1 MSDISINTDAL
12 LAQTRTYGE
21 QVLSWFLPDLSAI
34 EWTGH
39 IAVLVWS
46 ILMVMF
52 SGRLFSMVEN
62 TSSTILKMKVFRS
75 FNFLVVVLLL
85 VDLAMLR
92 FHLDYE
98 QFFARIGLSLFSA
111 YTAIYFY
118 SLVSFYSFKRFGS
131 PRVIDNKEVFVET
144 YSTRI
149 INLLLVI
156 VFSFGSLYIII
167 QVWGADSLLQTTGI
181 MGIFVGFLAFTSA
194 VWAPDIISGLII
206 LNSQILDDGD
216 VVVIDG
222 FPNEYIISKV
232 SFVYVTLYDIRNN
245 HRTLIKNSR
254 FLQSK
259 IDNLSRIASTDG
271 LRKFVRY
278 NIGYPKLEGAN
289 SAERMAAYDAF
300 MSKVDSMFNRASE
313 ECFQDSDTR
322 LNTHKPFQ
330 WELTS
335 TGDYALEFTLWFC
348 YKRLPNT
355 KVTATARKHLMG
367 SFFQV
372 NKAVYKASIYEGID
386 LSTPDLA
393 TLTLSSSEPDSF
405 YDGAKLASETRQK
418 SDDRTQKLNA
428 SGQRKLPG

>member
-1 MSDISINTDAL
+1 MSDLSINTDAL
-12 LAQTRTYGE
+12 LQTTQDYGE
-21 QVLSWFLPDLSAI
+21 EILSWFLPNLSTI

-39 IAVLVWS
+39 IAILVWS
-46 ILMVMF
+46 FLMIMF
-52 SGRLFSMVEN
+52 SKRLFAMVEN
-62 TSSTILKMKVFRS
+62 TSSTVLKMKVFRT
-75 FNFLVVVLLL
+75 FNFFVVVLLL
-85 VDLAMLR
+85 LDLAMLR

-98 QFFARIGLSLFSA
+98 QILARVALSLFATYS
-111 YTAIYFY
+111 AIYLY
-118 SLVSFYSFKRFGS
+118 TLVSYHSFKRFGS
-131 PRVIDNKEVFVET
+131 PKMIDNKEVFVET

-156 VFSFGSLYIII
+156 IFCFGTLYTII

-216 VVVIDG
+216 VVVVDG

-271 LRKFVRY
+271 LRQFIKY
-278 NIGYPKLEGAN
+278 NIGYPKLQGTN
-289 SAERMAAYDAF
+289 SSERIAAYETF
-300 MSKVDSMFNRASE
+300 MSKVDSMFKRACDD
-313 ECFQDSDTR
+313 CFQSAETQ
-322 LNTHKPFQ
+322 LNTNKPFE
-330 WELTS
+330 WALTK

-355 KVTATARKHLMG
+355 KITATARKHLMG
-367 SFFQV
+367 SLFQV
-372 NKAVYKASIYEGID
+372 NKAVYKASIFEGLD

-393 TLTLSSSEPDSF
+393 TLQLSSSEPDTY
-405 YDGAKLASETRQK
+405 YDGSKLANGNPHKHEAAPPSAKR
-418 SDDRTQKLNA
+418 
-428 SGQRKLPG
+428 LPG